1 MRVIHQ
7 INNFDIDEAT
17 GLKEAFEKT
26 SVLGGKYVIENH
38 PSVLSIGNDVVK
50 VKLGFEVK
58 GEIDNLI
65 KIRIFFPEKK
75 YSLEYIKEGSGYE
88 IDFIYE
94 MSVEKEYFNLV
105 ILDKYDLLISSTTY
119 VFNHSSIMEYPILK
133 KDFSDIQAE
142 NKVIFENEGIQL
154 VTEKKDINNDYKV
167 IHIWQNLGQHY
178 VYQPHGEEGKYISCM
193 KRDKMCAG
201 IWMLIVT
208 DTNGKLITQ
217 FVLDVD

>member
-7 INNFDIDEAT
+7 INSFDIEETT

-26 SVLGGKYVIENH
+26 SVLEGKYIIENH

-58 GEIDNLI
+58 GAIDSLI
-65 KIRIFFPEKK
+65 KIKVFFPEKK
-75 YSLEYIKEGSGYE
+75 YSLEYIKEGSVYE
-88 IDFIYE
+88 IEFIYE

-119 VFNHSSIMEYPILK
+119 VFNHSSIVEYPILK
-133 KDFSDIQAE
+133 KDFSNTKAE

-154 VTEKKDINNDYKV
+154 VTDNAESNSNHKV
-167 IHIWQNLGQHY
+167 NHIWQNLGQHY
-178 VYQPHGEEGKYISCM
+178 VYQPHGEEGKYISSM